1 MNEYWRVIRICGEQE
16 EEDCSSQAASWH
28 WPPPVSRMQLLIVP
42 PPLRSSDSQASEAAT
57 SHGHWQQTLQC
68 IAASKCMNVNLLLVS
83 CYSVVMKD
91 LTVRNMDSL
100 WWHPLPP
107 RTWTW
112 ESLLNLKS
120 VEWNIFLHFTI
131 GHSKISGWLC
141 LKYWIV
147 PEKSQNSAIVII
159 WHLQCSKS
167 VLSCGGANQEFSSV
181 YNRAPAL
188 LRLPA
193 CSALVYSFK
202 AETRAV
208 KMGK

>member
-1 MNEYWRVIRICGEQE
+1 MDTDNRLCN
-16 EEDCSSQAASWH
+16 A
-28 WPPPVSRMQLLIVP
+28 LLH
-42 PPLRSSDSQASEAAT
+42 LHAWMLT
-57 SHGHWQQTLQC
+57 C
-68 IAASKCMNVNLLLVS
+68 CLLVAKC
-83 CYSVVMKD
+83 CYEGF

-202 AETRAV
+202 AEARAV

>member
-1 MNEYWRVIRICGEQE
+1 MDTDNR
-16 EEDCSSQAASWH
+16 
-28 WPPPVSRMQLLIVP
+28 L
-42 PPLRSSDSQASEAAT
+42 
-57 SHGHWQQTLQC
+57 C
-68 IAASKCMNVNLLLVS
+68 IALHCIACMNVNLLLVS

-202 AETRAV
+202 AEARAV